1 MITINF
7 PEDGQILAF
16 DGVVLEVFYGSRSAR
31 YHIGHI
37 KNVEVK
43 TDRKGN
49 QSLSISIGAISET
62 ESSFSFGAESSA
74 KVIQLVDEVK
84 KAKATHSFE

>member
-7 PEDGQILAF
+7 PDDGQILTF

-31 YHIGHI
+31 YHIGHL

-49 QSLSISIGAISET
+49 QSLSISVGAISET
-62 ESSFSFGAESSA
+62 ESSFSFGQERLA
-74 KVIQLVDEVK
+74 KVNQLVAEI
-84 KAKATHSFE
+84 KAAMKTHLFE